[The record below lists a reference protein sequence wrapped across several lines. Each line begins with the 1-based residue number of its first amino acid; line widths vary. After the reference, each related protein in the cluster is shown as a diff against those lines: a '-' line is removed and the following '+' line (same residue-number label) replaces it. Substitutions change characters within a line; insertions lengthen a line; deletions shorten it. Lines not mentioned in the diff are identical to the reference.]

1 MLQCGMIIAFKYD
14 QKQKQER
21 EVIVMMERKYID
33 RRKKRFDRRDSGS
46 PLFQILGRLARGIL
60 REQRKEA
67 RRINGERRKD
77 WVRLTL
83 GRSFYSPIGAIF
95 VR

>member
-1 MLQCGMIIAFKYD
+1 
-14 QKQKQER
+14 
-21 EVIVMMERKYID
+21 MMERKYID

-46 PLFQILGRLARGIL
+46 RLFPILGRLARGAL

-77 WVRLTL
+77 WVRLTP
-83 GRSFYSPIGAIF
+83 GRSFYSPIRTIF